1 MRLVAIE
8 IAGEWA
14 REVGIKLQYWPEVN
28 FFVTGPALYQRVNGE
43 TRTWRPDD
51 IVLRGDFY
59 WRLDTRGYVS
69 RQLKQARREQ
79 ELQLAQIKLDSL
91 TLINKLLA
99 AQKLILLTREQL
111 DQLHR
116 VIPLVQ
122 GAPLPADFAGILS
135 SLALYRNLRDQER
148 KMRRDLADLNA
159 VMWFVDEAKWGNP
172 ATPL

>member
-8 IAGEWA
+8 IVGEWA

-28 FFVTGPALYQRVNGE
+28 FFVTGPALYSRVNGQ
-43 TRTWRPDD
+43 TQTWRPDD

-79 ELQLAQIKLDSL
+79 ELALTQIQQDSL

-99 AQKLILLTREQL
+99 AQKMITLTREQL

-116 VIPLVQ
+116 VIPLLQ

-135 SLALYRNLRDQER
+135 TLDLYRNLRDQER
-148 KMRRDLADLNA
+148 KMRRDLAELNG
-159 VMWFVDEAKWGNP
+159 VMWFVDEAKWGSQ
-172 ATPL
+172 ATHL